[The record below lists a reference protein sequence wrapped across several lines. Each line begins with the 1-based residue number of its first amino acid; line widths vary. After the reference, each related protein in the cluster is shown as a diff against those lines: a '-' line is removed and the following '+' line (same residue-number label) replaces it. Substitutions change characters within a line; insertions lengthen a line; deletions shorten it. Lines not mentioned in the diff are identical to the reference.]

1 MGEMKEKKK
10 GIITIG
16 DLPPT
21 LFSSWVHSKKSKRS
35 GVTVVYRNA
44 DLPGEKKRQRI
55 KFVGEKKFDYSLTY
69 RWIDSTDVV
78 QQRQGEGADNKK
90 YKSKRLLGFLSPV
103 SARADNG
110 TKGGPSASQHLSA
123 GSSSCISKG
132 YILQEEMEKSK
143 NFIIQSLFF
152 SLFFFIPSRLLSPSR
167 CIFFLRERVEQKK
180 TDDTG
185 WRSWW
190 DVLSRMFFFLLLLL
204 SLS

>member
-1 MGEMKEKKK
+1 MKEKKK

-90 YKSKRLLGFLSPV
+90 IEIQKTFGVSLTCVGSRWQWNKRGAIGESTLVGRFFLLHF
-103 SARADNG
+103 
-110 TKGGPSASQHLSA
+110 KGLHTTGGDGKEQKLHNP
-123 GSSSCISKG
+123 IT
-132 YILQEEMEKSK
+132 
-143 NFIIQSLFF
+143 
-152 SLFFFIPSRLLSPSR
+152 FFFIVFFYTVASSFTFSMYFFFARTSGTKEDGWYRLEKLVGCSFSN
-167 CIFFLRERVEQKK
+167 V
-180 TDDTG
+180 
-185 WRSWW
+185 
-190 DVLSRMFFFLLLLL
+190 FLLLLL